1 MLVVGREIQLHVATV
16 KGLDYSCS
24 VATEIPSK
32 LLSGVIRRKDDNK
45 RTGKFKLNFGLQRI
59 APGNTWRARTKEE
72 SRHAFHCS
80 SGVGGGGHFAE
91 FLYSVRR

>member
-45 RTGKFKLNFGLQRI
+45 RTGKFKLNFGLQRSI
-59 APGNTWRARTKEE
+59 RSDG
-72 SRHAFHCS
+72 SSSCS
-80 SGVGGGGHFAE
+80 SPGEHLE
-91 FLYSVRR
+91 SKN